1 MWNLGNASIYLAL
14 FSEIAIAFGL
24 TVLAGVLGGWW
35 IDQQLHTLPVF
46 LLLGALGGLALGGLA
61 VGRLISRFLAR
72 IESKN

>member
-1 MWNLGNASIYLAL
+1 MWDFGRASIYLAL
-14 FSEIAIAFGL
+14 FSEIAVAFGL

-46 LLLGALGGLALGGLA
+46 VLIGAIAGLTVGGAA

-72 IESKN
+72 FE